1 MSTSR
6 RVCANSPDVFC
17 YICGSFVV
25 AKQRQNIT
33 KFVENVYFAYFG
45 VKLGDQDKAWAPH
58 KVCRTCVEALRLW
71 KSGKKKSL
79 PFGIPMVWREPA
91 NHYDDCYFCM
101 TKIFGYS
108 ANNKNSIVYPNL
120 PSAIRPIPH
129 DDTVPVP
136 TPPDVLV
143 DVLAEFSSQTS
154 GSEPDEADEIYQPEE
169 DKSPKLFTQGELN
182 DLVRDLNLTKD
193 AAEVLGSRLKSKNL
207 LAPGV
212 AFSWYRHREQE
223 IVSFFKEKDSM
234 VFCHDINSLMGF
246 YGIEHSPTEWRLFID
261 ASKASLKG
269 VLLHNGNKYSSIPIV
284 HSVHLKETY
293 QNLKIVLE
301 NIEYHTH
308 KWMVCGDFKVI
319 GLLLGLQAGFTKMPC
334 FLCEWDSRA
343 RAKHWIIKDW
353 PPRTELKPGS
363 KNVINPPMLDPKSV
377 LLPPLH
383 IKLGLM
389 KQFIKALNHKDP
401 CFQYLEKKFPKVTS
415 EKKKAG
421 IFVGPQI
428 RQLFKDR
435 EFENT
440 MNSLEKEAWL
450 SFKAVVEGFLGNK
463 KDPNYRNLVERLLKA
478 FQNLGCLMSVKVHF
492 LHSHIDYFPQN
503 LGDYSE
509 EQGERFHQDI
519 KVMEQRYQGKWNAT
533 MMADYC
539 WNLKRDSEGERTS
552 RKSRKRKF
560 CSH

>member
-108 ANNKNSIVYPNL
+108 AKNKNSIVYPNL

-234 VFCHDINSLMGF
+234 VFCHDINSLIGF

-269 VLLHNGNKYSSIPIV
+269 VLLHNGNKYSSIPIL

-293 QNLKIVLE
+293 QNMKIVLE

-415 EKKKAG
+415 EKKKRVYLLAPKSAS
-421 IFVGPQI
+421 FLKTV
-428 RQLFKDR
+428 
-435 EFENT
+435 
-440 MNSLEKEAWL
+440 SL
-450 SFKAVVEGFLGNK
+450 
-463 KDPNYRNLVERLLKA
+463 
-478 FQNLGCLMSVKVHF
+478 
-492 LHSHIDYFPQN
+492 
-503 LGDYSE
+503 
-509 EQGERFHQDI
+509 
-519 KVMEQRYQGKWNAT
+519 
-533 MMADYC
+533 
-539 WNLKRDSEGERTS
+539 RTP
-552 RKSRKRKF
+552 
-560 CSH
+560 